1 SGVRYRRAYQLRHTF
16 ASWNITA
23 HGNLAF
29 IAEQM
34 GHNSARMLQ
43 EVYGKWIESA
53 SRSEADV
60 IWSAMQK
67 NGHLPQ

>member
-1 SGVRYRRAYQLRHTF
+1 MAGSNQKVRGRYRRAYQLRHFF

-34 GHNSARMLQ
+34 GPSSARMLQ
-43 EVYGKWIESA
+43 EVYGEWIGSA
-53 SRSEADV
+53 VR
-60 IWSAMQK
+60 
-67 NGHLPQ
+67 PT